1 MVGALIRFLQEQP
14 MIRNQY
20 EQDDRMLRGQAG
32 SYGYPGGPYGQPN
45 ELQDER
51 YFAGG
56 NPARYESERAFAQ
69 WQAPQG
75 YPQGF
80 MAPFGAYGL
89 PQNTGLLPHP
99 LQAQTSPFGLGLAP
113 DPWAAAYFQGVA
125 PRAYFSPGL
134 SPVHPLFGQ
143 GQMFRPPGLVPLINE
158 PINRFAGMATANIGT
173 PELILQQQLQQQQ
186 QLHPSATPASFRGV
200 GPKGY
205 VRSDE
210 RLKDDICER
219 LTGHPDIDASDI
231 SIDVRQGVVS
241 LTGTV
246 NHRLAK
252 HEVEDL
258 VDNVI
263 GVKDIENHILV
274 RPRVENRSM
283 AQLGEGQAPPVQ
295 VAKPR
300 H

>member
-1 MVGALIRFLQEQP
+1 

-20 EQDDRMLRGQAG
+20 EQDDRMQRAQAG
-32 SYGYPGGPYGQPN
+32 IYGYTGAPYGQPN

-51 YFAGG
+51 YFASG
-56 NPARYESERAFAQ
+56 NPARYEAERAFAQ

-75 YPQGF
+75 YTAPLAGF
-80 MAPFGAYGL
+80 GL
-89 PQNTGLLPHP
+89 PPTAGMLPHT
-99 LQAQTSPFGLGLAP
+99 LQPQVTPYGLGLAA

-125 PRAYFSPGL
+125 PRAYFTPGL

-143 GQMFRPPGLVPLINE
+143 GQMFRPPGLVPMINE
-158 PINRFAGMATANIGT
+158 PFNRLAGASLANTGSNDF
-173 PELILQQQLQQQQ
+173 ILQQQLQQQ
-186 QLHPSATPASFRGV
+186 LRPSTTPQSFRGI

-231 SIDVRQGVVS
+231 SVDVRQGVVS

-263 GVKDIENHILV
+263 GVKQIENHILV
-274 RPRVENRSM
+274 RPRTEARTL
-283 AQLGEGQAPPVQ
+283 AQAGESQGVGAGLGTT
-295 VAKPR
+295 PR